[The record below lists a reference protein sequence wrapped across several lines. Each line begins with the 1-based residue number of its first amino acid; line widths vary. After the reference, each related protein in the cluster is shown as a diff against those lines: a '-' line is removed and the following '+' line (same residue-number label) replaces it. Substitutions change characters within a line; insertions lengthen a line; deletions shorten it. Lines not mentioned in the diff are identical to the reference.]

1 MCHIIIKAVMSNGYV
16 GLSMEQVTALGASLK
31 HHHWQGLAC
40 LIADHR
46 TDWPVE
52 DILAKLLLCA
62 GLQSYPD
69 LARTALSVAMNP
81 AYKTPAAILFAAS
94 GILG

>member
-1 MCHIIIKAVMSNGYV
+1 MQHT
-16 GLSMEQVTALGASLK
+16 TAPGGPLM

-46 TDWPVE
+46 ADWPVDE
-52 DILAKLLLCA
+52 ILSKLILCA

-81 AYKTPAAILFAAS
+81 ACKTPAAILFAAS